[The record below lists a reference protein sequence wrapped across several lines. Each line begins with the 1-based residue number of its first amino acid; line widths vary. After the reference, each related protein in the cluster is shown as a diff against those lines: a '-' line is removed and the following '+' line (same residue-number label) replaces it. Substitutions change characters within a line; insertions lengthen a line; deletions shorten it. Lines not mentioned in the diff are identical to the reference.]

1 MIEGWEL
8 SMKCRISAALA
19 FAFFLLLS
27 VGTVRADGTG
37 LLAYTLTGPVDAT
50 FELPV
55 TFTVPTGNY
64 DLGAGFYVTPI
75 DLMIDGSSA
84 SGDVLIFYSSFM
96 DGAFADTDG
105 NFNLTGPQLYSGPEN
120 APTMSD
126 ISGNIALFKY
136 PTGPG
141 GYTLTMTPVT
151 TPEPTSI
158 VLVGTGLLSLFLK
171 RRLKVTG

>member
-1 MIEGWEL
+1 
-8 SMKCRISAALA
+8 MKYKISVALA

-55 TFTVPTGNY
+55 TFTVPIGNY

-75 DLMIDGSSA
+75 DLMIDGSSV
-84 SGDVLIFYSSFM
+84 SGDVLIFYSSSM
-96 DGAFADTDG
+96 DGALQDTDG

-120 APTMSD
+120 DPTMSD
-126 ISGNIALFKY
+126 ISGDIALFKY
-136 PTGPG
+136 PAGPG
-141 GYTLTMTPVT
+141 GYTLTVTPMS
-151 TPEPTSI
+151 TPEPTPI
-158 VLVGTGLLSLFLK
+158 FLLGTGLLSLFLM
-171 RRLKVTG
+171 RRLKVTS